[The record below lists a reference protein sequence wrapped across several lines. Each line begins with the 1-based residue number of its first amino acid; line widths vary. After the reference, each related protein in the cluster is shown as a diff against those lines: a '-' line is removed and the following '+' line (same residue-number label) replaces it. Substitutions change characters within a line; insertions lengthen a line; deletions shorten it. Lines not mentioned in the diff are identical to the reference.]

1 MRQTFLALALCLLV
15 ASCASSPGRQP
26 RFATI
31 KEVSLEKVYTQG
43 ASTGAMV
50 GSAVGL
56 LSGNLT
62 VATTGYAAGLAV
74 DGVTKDVVYDHDAW
88 KLLVELEDGRIVRL
102 TGYKYAGSQYE
113 VGQRIEIISP
123 IREDGG
129 ALFRP
134 AK

>member
-1 MRQTFLALALCLLV
+1 LSLLV
-15 ASCASSPGRQP
+15 SCCSTKQQVRVSTWI
-26 RFATI
+26 RFGW
-31 KEVSLEKVYTQG
+31 KSWGL
-43 ASTGAMV
+43 V
-50 GSAVGL
+50 GHFCVEINS
-56 LSGNLT
+56 
-62 VATTGYAAGLAV
+62 VA
-74 DGVTKDVVYDHDAW
+74 KDVVYDHDAW